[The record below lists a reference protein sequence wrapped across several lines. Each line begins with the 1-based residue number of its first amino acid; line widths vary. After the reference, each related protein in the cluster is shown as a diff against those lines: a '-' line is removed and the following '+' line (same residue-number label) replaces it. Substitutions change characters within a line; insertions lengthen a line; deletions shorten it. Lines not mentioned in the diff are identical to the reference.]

1 MAPRVSKILIVD
13 DTPHNIDVLSATLT
27 DEPCELVA
35 ATSGAR
41 ALELVARGQ
50 PDLVLLDVMMPGMD
64 GFEVCRR
71 LKADP
76 ATAEIPVVFVTARTD
91 DVSLGFSVGGS
102 DYISKP
108 INADE
113 VRARVR
119 YQLERRMLLEQL
131 RELNANLEEKV
142 RDRTAELTVANRH
155 LRQEIN
161 ERRYMQDRL
170 NYLATHDFVTRLYNR
185 GALDAH
191 VSELLARVQRSETEA
206 VFLLIDIDQFRLV
219 NETCGC
225 IAGDEL
231 LRQFAEVVG
240 GLFDRTDFFARLG
253 GDKFGVVSETTQP
266 DAGPRLARRILDQL
280 TEFEFHWEERSFR
293 MAASVAVVRVASD
306 IVSFDQ
312 LMLIA
317 DEAAYLAKRDG
328 RGTIR
333 VHDATLLEGDAT
345 RESINWALVL
355 VDALRNHQ
363 FKAYFQRLQPL
374 LHAPDGRSHG
384 LHVETLIRLW
394 DPRRQR
400 LVLPGQFIAPAERFH
415 LVGELDRWMVR
426 EVVGLLGSMP
436 EWHDRIEQVA
446 LNLSAVSIREP
457 GLAQYVADTLVEF
470 NVPGRL
476 LCFEITET
484 EAIVNM
490 QSASEFMHA
499 LHRLGCRF
507 SLDDF
512 GSGFASFTYLRQLP
526 FDTIKIDGM
535 FVRDMDTD
543 LVHGGMVRSMAE
555 MARVLKKPVIAECVG
570 DRGRRDDAA
579 RPWRRLGPGLLLPPP
594 RAVHGGRAARQPA
607 DGAGAADGDSER
619 RPGGSVEPVD
629 LGVDFGLIHRGAPA
643 RRAGLRGGDS
653 FAHARSSR
661 HNAPA
666 LRC

>member
-1 MAPRVSKILIVD
+1 MIPRVSKILIVD
-13 DTPHNIDVLSATLT
+13 DTPHNIDVLSATLA
-27 DEPCELVA
+27 DEHCELMA

-41 ALELVARGQ
+41 ALELAARGH
-50 PDLVLLDVMMPGMD
+50 PDLMLLDVMMPGMD

-76 ATAEIPVVFVTARTD
+76 ATADIPVIFVTARTD
-91 DVSLGFSVGGS
+91 DVSTGFSVGGS

-113 VRARVR
+113 VRARIR
-119 YQLERRMLLEQL
+119 NQLERRALLEQL
-131 RELNANLEEKV
+131 RELNLSLEEKV
-142 RDRTAELTVANRH
+142 RDRTAELTIANRH

-191 VSELLARVQRSETEA
+191 VSELLARVQRNECEA
-206 VFLLIDIDQFRLV
+206 VFLLLDIDQFRLV

-240 GLFDRTDFFARLG
+240 GLLARTDFFARLG
-253 GDKFGVVSETTQP
+253 GDKFAVVS
-266 DAGPRLARRILDQL
+266 DGGGPQVGADLARRILAQL
-280 TEFEFHWEERSFR
+280 AEFEFHWEERSFK
-293 MAASVAVVRVASD
+293 MAASVAVVRIASD

-333 VHDATLLEGDAT
+333 VHDASVLEGDGH
-345 RESINWALVL
+345 RESVNWALVL
-355 VDALRNHQ
+355 VDALKANQ
-363 FKAYFQRLQPL
+363 FKPYFQRLQPL
-374 LHAPDGRSHG
+374 SNGGGQG
-384 LHVETLIRLW
+384 LHIETLIRLW

-415 LVGELDRWMVR
+415 LIGALDRWMVR
-426 EVVGLLGSMP
+426 EVIRLLGSMP
-436 EWHDRIEQVA
+436 ESHGRIAQVA
-446 LNLSAVSIREP
+446 LNLSAVSIRES

-470 NVPGRL
+470 AVPGRL

-484 EAIVNM
+484 EAIVNL
-490 QSASEFMHA
+490 QSAGDFMHT

-507 SLDDF
+507 ALDDF

-535 FVRDMDTD
+535 FVRDMDVD
-543 LVHGGMVRSMAE
+543 SVHGGMVRSMTE
-555 MARVLKKPVIAECVG
+555 MARLLKKPVIAECVET
-570 DRGRRDDAA
+570 DAVA
-579 RPWRRLGPGLLLPPP
+579 EML
-594 RAVHGGRAARQPA
+594 RA
-607 DGAGAADGDSER
+607 
-619 RPGGSVEPVD
+619 
-629 LGVDFGLIHRGAPA
+629 LGVDWAQGFFFHRPEPLTAEALRACFLPDAAPQPPPTAPVTTGDGPAPA
-643 RRAGLRGGDS
+643 ASGS
-653 FAHARSSR
+653 AS
-661 HNAPA
+661 A
-666 LRC
+666 LA

>member
-1 MAPRVSKILIVD
+1 MVTARVSKILIVD
-13 DTPHNIDVLSATLT
+13 DTPHNIDVLSATLG
-27 DEPCELVA
+27 DEHCELMA

-41 ALELVARGQ
+41 ALELAVRGL

-76 ATAEIPVVFVTARTD
+76 ATTDIPVIFVTARTD
-91 DVSLGFSVGGS
+91 DVSQGFAVGGS

-119 YQLERRMLLEQL
+119 YQLERSNLLEQL
-131 RELNANLEEKV
+131 RELNHGLEEKV
-142 RDRTAELTVANRH
+142 RERTAELTIANRH

-191 VSELLARVQRSETEA
+191 VSELLARVQRTDCNA

-240 GLFDRTDFFARLG
+240 GLLQRTDFFARLG
-253 GDKFGVVSETTQP
+253 GDKFGVVAE
-266 DAGPRLARRILDQL
+266 DAGPDGGPVLARRILDQL
-280 TEFEFHWEERSFR
+280 AEFEFHWEERSFK
-293 MAASVAVVRVASD
+293 MAAAVAVVRIARD

-312 LMLIA
+312 LMLVA
-317 DEAAYLAKRDG
+317 DEAAYLAKREG

-333 VHDATLLEGDAT
+333 VHDSSLLEGEGH
-345 RESINWALVL
+345 RESVNWALVL
-355 VDALRNHQ
+355 VDALKRNE
-363 FKAYFQRLQPL
+363 FRAYFQRLTPL
-374 LHAPDGRSHG
+374 AAAEKGADGAAPG

-394 DPRRQR
+394 DPRRQK
-400 LVLPGQFIAPAERFH
+400 LVLPGLFIAPAERYH
-415 LVGELDRWMVR
+415 LIGELDRWMIR
-426 EVVGLLGSMP
+426 EVVSLLGKLP
-436 EWHDRIEQVA
+436 DTHDRIDQVA
-446 LNLSAVSIREP
+446 INLSAVSIREP
-457 GLAQYVADTLVEF
+457 GLAQFVADTLREHGVS
-470 NVPGRL
+470 GRL

-484 EAIVNM
+484 EAIVNL
-490 QSASEFMHA
+490 QSASEFMHT

-507 SLDDF
+507 ALDDF

-535 FVRDMDTD
+535 FVRDMDAD
-543 LVHGGMVRSMAE
+543 LVHGGMVRSMTE
-555 MARVLKKPVIAECVG
+555 MARLLKKPVVAEFVETE
-570 DRGRRDDAA
+570 AVA
-579 RPWRRLGPGLLLPPP
+579 GLL
-594 RAVHGGRAARQPA
+594 
-607 DGAGAADGDSER
+607 SE
-619 RPGGSVEPVD
+619 
-629 LGVDFGLIHRGAPA
+629 LGVDWAQGFLYHVPEPLTA
-643 RRAGLRGGDS
+643 D
-653 FAHARSSR
+653 
-661 HNAPA
+661 A
-666 LRC
+666 LRASLPAPSALSVPVPVPVPAPPPAALA

>member
-1 MAPRVSKILIVD
+1 VVVARVSKILIVD
-13 DTPHNIDVLSATLT
+13 DTPHNIDVLSATLS
-27 DEPCELVA
+27 DEHCELIA
-35 ATSGAR
+35 ATTGAR
-41 ALELVARGQ
+41 ALELAARAR

-76 ATAEIPVVFVTARTD
+76 ATADLPVIFVTARTD

-131 RELNANLEEKV
+131 RELNHSLEEKV
-142 RDRTAELTVANRH
+142 RDRTAELTIANRH

-191 VSELLARVQRSETEA
+191 VSELLARVQRSECDP

-240 GLFDRTDFFARLG
+240 GLLQRIDFFARLG
-253 GDKFGVVSETTQP
+253 GDKFGVVV
-266 DAGPRLARRILDQL
+266 DDGGLDGGAALARRILEQL
-280 TEFEFHWEERSFR
+280 TEFEFHWEERSFK
-293 MAASVAVVRVASD
+293 MAASVAVVRIERD

-312 LMLIA
+312 LMLVA
-317 DEAAYLAKRDG
+317 DEAAYLAKREG
-328 RGTIR
+328 RGSIR
-333 VHDATLLEGDAT
+333 VHDSSVRGEGEGQ

-355 VDALRNHQ
+355 VDALKRHE
-363 FKAYFQRLQPL
+363 FRAYFQRLTPL
-374 LHAPDGRSHG
+374 AAAIDGRVPG

-415 LVGELDRWMVR
+415 LIGELDRWMVR
-426 EVVGLLGSMP
+426 EVVRLLGGMP
-436 EWHDRIEQVA
+436 DAHDRIEQVA
-446 LNLSAVSIREP
+446 INLSAVSIREP
-457 GLAQYVADTLVEF
+457 GLAQYVADTLREF
-470 NVPGRL
+470 GVPGRL

-484 EAIVNM
+484 EAIVNL
-490 QSASEFMHA
+490 QSAGDFMHA

-535 FVRDMDTD
+535 FVRDMDSD

-555 MARVLKKPVIAECVG
+555 MARLLGKPVVAEFVETEAVA
-570 DRGRRDDAA
+570 D
-579 RPWRRLGPGLLLPPP
+579 LL
-594 RAVHGGRAARQPA
+594 R
-607 DGAGAADGDSER
+607 E
-619 RPGGSVEPVD
+619 
-629 LGVDFGLIHRGAPA
+629 LGVDWAQGFHYHRPEPLTAEALRACLAPPTPLAPA
-643 RRAGLRGGDS
+643 PKPDAAS
-653 FAHARSSR
+653 ATP
-661 HNAPA
+661 PA
-666 LRC
+666 ALA

>member
-1 MAPRVSKILIVD
+1 MTTPRVSKILIVD
-13 DTPHNIDVLSATLT
+13 DTPHNIDVLSATLS
-27 DEPCELVA
+27 DEPCELLA

-41 ALELVARGQ
+41 ALELAARSR

-76 ATAEIPVVFVTARTD
+76 ASADIPVIFVTARTD
-91 DVSLGFSVGGS
+91 DVSLGFAVGGS

-131 RELNANLEEKV
+131 RDLNAGLEEKV
-142 RDRTAELTVANRH
+142 RERTAELTIANRH

-191 VSELLARVQRSETEA
+191 VSELLARVQRAGGDA
-206 VFLLIDIDQFRLV
+206 VFLLLDIAQFRLV

-231 LRQFAEVVG
+231 LRQFAELVSG
-240 GLFDRTDFFARLG
+240 SLRRGDFLARLG
-253 GDKFGVVSETTQP
+253 GDKFGLVAEDRGP
-266 DAGPRLARRILDQL
+266 DGGLALARGIVDELAA
-280 TEFEFHWEERSFR
+280 FEFQWEERSFR
-293 MAASVAVVRVASD
+293 LGASVAVVRID
-306 IVSFDQ
+306 REIVSFDQ
-312 LMLIA
+312 LMLVA
-317 DEAAYLAKRDG
+317 DEAAFLAKREG
-328 RGTIR
+328 RGAIR
-333 VHDATLLEGDAT
+333 VHDASVLDAEGH
-345 RESINWALVL
+345 RESVNWALLL
-355 VDALRNHQ
+355 VDALKRNE
-363 FKAYFQRLQPL
+363 FRAWFQRLEPL
-374 LHAPDGRSHG
+374 SAAAGDRRPG

-415 LVGELDRWMVR
+415 LIGALDRWMVR
-426 EVVGLLGSMP
+426 EVVRLLGSMP
-436 EWHDRIEQVA
+436 DAHERIEQVA
-446 LNLSAVSIREP
+446 INLSAVSVREP
-457 GLAQYVADTLVEF
+457 GLAAYVADTLREF
-470 NVPGRL
+470 GVPGRL

-484 EAIVNM
+484 EAIVNL
-490 QSASEFMHA
+490 QSAGEFMHA

-507 SLDDF
+507 ALDDF

-526 FDTIKIDGM
+526 FDVIKIDGM

-543 LVHGGMVRSMAE
+543 PVHGGMVRSMAE
-555 MARVLKKPVIAECVG
+555 MARLLQKPVVAEFVET
-570 DRGRRDDAA
+570 DAVA
-579 RPWRRLGPGLLLPPP
+579 GQLAAMGVDWAQGYHYHRPEPLTTDAL
-594 RAVHGGRAARQPA
+594 RAA
-607 DGAGAADGDSER
+607 
-619 RPGGSVEPVD
+619 V
-629 LGVDFGLIHRGAPA
+629 GL
-643 RRAGLRGGDS
+643 
-653 FAHARSSR
+653 
-661 HNAPA
+661 PA
-666 LRC
+666 LPAATPA

>member
-1 MAPRVSKILIVD
+1 MTARVSKILIVD
-13 DTPHNIDVLSATLT
+13 DTPHNIDVLSATLG
-27 DEPCELVA
+27 DERCELMA

-41 ALELVARGQ
+41 ALELAARGL

-76 ATAEIPVVFVTARTD
+76 STTDIPVVFVTARTD
-91 DVSLGFSVGGS
+91 DVSQGFAVGGS

-119 YQLERRMLLEQL
+119 YQLERRNLLEQL
-131 RELNANLEEKV
+131 RELNHGLEEKV
-142 RDRTAELTVANRH
+142 RERTAELTIANRH

-191 VSELLARVQRSETEA
+191 VSELLARVQRADCDA

-240 GLFDRTDFFARLG
+240 GPLKRTDFFARLG
-253 GDKFGVVSETTQP
+253 GDKFGVVAEDVGP
-266 DAGPRLARRILDQL
+266 DGGPVLARRILDQL
-280 TEFEFHWEERSFR
+280 AEFEFHWEERSFR
-293 MAASVAVVRVASD
+293 MAAAVAVVRVARD

-312 LMLIA
+312 LMLVA
-317 DEAAYLAKRDG
+317 DEAAYLAKREG

-333 VHDATLLEGDAT
+333 VHDSSLLEGEGH
-345 RESINWALVL
+345 RESVNWALVL
-355 VDALRNHQ
+355 VDALKRND
-363 FKAYFQRLQPL
+363 FRVYFQRLTPL
-374 LHAPDGRSHG
+374 GAAEKGADGATPG

-394 DPRRQR
+394 DPRRQK
-400 LVLPGQFIAPAERFH
+400 LVLPGLFIAPAERYH
-415 LVGELDRWMVR
+415 LIGEIDRWMIR
-426 EVVGLLGSMP
+426 EVVALLGKLP
-436 EWHDRIEQVA
+436 DTHDRIDQVA
-446 LNLSAVSIREP
+446 INLSAVSIREP
-457 GLAQYVADTLVEF
+457 GLAQFVADTLREHG
-470 NVPGRL
+470 VPGRL

-484 EAIVNM
+484 EAIVNL
-490 QSASEFMHA
+490 QSASEFMHT

-535 FVRDMDTD
+535 FVRDMDAD
-543 LVHGGMVRSMAE
+543 PVHGGMVRSMTE
-555 MARVLKKPVIAECVG
+555 MARLLKKPVVAEFVETE
-570 DRGRRDDAA
+570 AVA
-579 RPWRRLGPGLLLPPP
+579 GLLT
-594 RAVHGGRAARQPA
+594 
-607 DGAGAADGDSER
+607 E
-619 RPGGSVEPVD
+619 
-629 LGVDFGLIHRGAPA
+629 LGVDWAQGFLYHVPEPLTADALRASLPLPAPA
-643 RRAGLRGGDS
+643 PSLP
-653 FAHARSSR
+653 
-661 HNAPA
+661 APEPTSATPPAA
-666 LRC
+666 LA